1 MVMMRN
7 HDHLLGEVDG
17 VDGLKT
23 GYFSEAGYSIAITAQ
38 RNGQRVIAIVLG
50 SAERKVRDAKAGE
63 LVAKG
68 FAALATAAP
77 PANPTKTPSAG
88 K

>member
-1 MVMMRN
+1 MMRN
-7 HDHLLGEVDG
+7 HDHLLGEVAG

-23 GYFSEAGYSIAITAQ
+23 GYFAEAGYSIAITAQ

-50 SAERKVRDAKAGE
+50 SADRKVRDAKATE

-68 FAALATAAP
+68 FNALAAQP
-77 PANPTKTPSAG
+77 QPASAG
-88 K
+88 KTPGAAK